1 MSNESD
7 RIHSQLNFLVLIMII
22 FCSFDDVFCKLSFIV
37 VLIGIISISMR
48 QLLGEVVLI
57 FSAITIIIICIC
69 AKHILPSSRFTASYL
84 LESHSWLD
92 SDPKKQLWNIYTLE
106 II

>member
-1 MSNESD
+1 
-7 RIHSQLNFLVLIMII
+7 MII

-37 VLIGIISISMR
+37 GSNWYYPYSMR
-48 QLLGEVVLI
+48 QLLGEVVI
-57 FSAITIIIICIC
+57 N
-69 AKHILPSSRFTASYL
+69 ILCHYHHQGLTASYL
-84 LESHSWLD
+84 LESHVWLD